1 MAKRRNPF
9 ILIPI
14 VLDVLVLAIFPT
26 FAEAQGFPK
35 AFLVSLIAMVFP
47 WILFFIFG
55 RIVDSVVSEEIE
67 RREGENNHDF
77 V

>member
-1 MAKRRNPF
+1 MAKGRNLF
-9 ILIPI
+9 ILIPLI
-14 VLDVLVLAIFPT
+14 LDVLVLAVFPA
-26 FAEAQGFPK
+26 FAQAQGFPK

-55 RIVDSVVSEEIE
+55 RVIDSVVSEEIE
-67 RREGENNHDF
+67 RREAEDNHDF

>member
-1 MAKRRNPF
+1 MAKRRTPF

-26 FAEAQGFPK
+26 FAQAQGFAK
-35 AFLVSLIAMVFP
+35 AFLVSLVAMAFP

-55 RIVDSVVSEEIE
+55 RIVESVVSEEIE
-67 RREGENNHDF
+67 RHDAENNRDF